1 MTRCAECGE
10 RIAGQSF
17 VVRRR
22 VNGQTRKLLLCV
34 WCQGSPK
41 LDAIRAR
48 SKAQAAQLQAIA
60 STPQAGLTSELKVLR
75 MTAEH
80 EQQVGGTH
88 AEREARCI
96 DAGEQAPR
104 DARDR

>member
-17 VVRRR
+17 VLHRHVD
-22 VNGQTRKLLLCV
+22 GQTRKLLVCI

-41 LDAIRAR
+41 LDGMRAR

-60 STPQAGLTSELKVLR
+60 STAQTGLTSELKVLR
-75 MTAEH
+75 MAT
-80 EQQVGGTH
+80 EQ
-88 AEREARCI
+88 E
-96 DAGEQAPR
+96 
-104 DARDR
+104 

>member
-22 VNGQTRKLLLCV
+22 VDGETRKLPVCV

-41 LDAIRAR
+41 LEAMRAR

-60 STPQAGLTSELKVLR
+60 STPQKGLTSELKVFR
-75 MTAEH
+75 TAA
-80 EQQVGGTH
+80 EQ
-88 AEREARCI
+88 E
-96 DAGEQAPR
+96 
-104 DARDR
+104 